1 VTAYLHDAQD
11 WLRANRG
18 LGAFVLALTQAVC
31 VCLSGPVALVETF
44 TAFVFGWPLG
54 LLISYPVI
62 IATSC
67 ATFWIGRRF
76 LVAHAEQVLDS
87 LGTRARV
94 FKRMLGSHPWKMTF
108 LIRMMPMP
116 YVITTLGLVA
126 LPVSTRIF
134 TVCTIFGLLLYSIK
148 VRLDI
153 WLTRVVELSF
163 SFQNSHLNS
172 RAPVPLSIPFSLAE
186 RSHWRLSQVDC
197 RAKPP

>member
-1 VTAYLHDAQD
+1 MSSYLHDAQD

-18 LGAFVLALTQAVC
+18 LGALVLALTQVLC
-31 VCLSGPVALVETF
+31 VCLCGPVALVETF

-76 LVAHAEQVLDS
+76 LVANAEQVLDS

-134 TVCTIFGLLLYSIK
+134 TLCTVFGLLLYSIK

-153 WLTRVVELSF
+153 WQTRIVEL
-163 SFQNSHLNS
+163 
-172 RAPVPLSIPFSLAE
+172 
-186 RSHWRLSQVDC
+186 
-197 RAKPP
+197 